1 MSRLYLKASAAV
13 HRRLPRGDARKR
25 RLEYRLA
32 AKRSFVQNSANE
44 ANPGIRPPRFL
55 YAASKRPYFDTK
67 EHYVS
72 SDPNS
77 PRFPSE
83 ALDAFLDGIL
93 VELRAP
99 ADPAALDEV
108 RAAFRRRIPFSLRSY
123 AAAAMIL
130 RAAGL
135 SKPTGKPETRPAPR
149 GDQRPAKEGPAKGK
163 NAESERKKTQGKPSE
178 EKRRKDEPRP
188 AQAKETGGRADSLS
202 RPRFTGEGTTIF
214 LSMGKRQRFYPRI
227 LIDLIVERAGLG
239 LEEIGDVR
247 SFDNY
252 SFVDVDPAKAAALV
266 SALDGCEFRG
276 RKLSANPAK
285 KRDGE
290 TPSN

>member
-1 MSRLYLKASAAV
+1 M
-13 HRRLPRGDARKR
+13 
-25 RLEYRLA
+25 
-32 AKRSFVQNSANE
+32 
-44 ANPGIRPPRFL
+44 
-55 YAASKRPYFDTK
+55 
-67 EHYVS
+67 S

-77 PRFPSE
+77 PRFPSD

-99 ADPAALDEV
+99 SDPAALDEV

-130 RAAGL
+130 RAAGF
-135 SKPTGKPETRPAPR
+135 SKPVGKPEARPAGRSEP
-149 GDQRPAKEGPAKGK
+149 RPAKESTSKVK
-163 NAESERKKTQGKPSE
+163 NADHERKKTAAKPAE
-178 EKRRKDEPRP
+178 EKRRKEEVRP
-188 AQAKETGGRADSLS
+188 SPAKEAGGRADSLS
-202 RPRFTGEGTTIF
+202 RPRFTGEGATIF
-214 LSMGKRQRFYPRI
+214 LSMGKRQRFYPRM
-227 LIDLIVERAGLG
+227 LIDLIVEKAGLS

-276 RKLSANPAK
+276 RKLSVNPAK
-285 KRDGE
+285 KREGE
-290 TPSN
+290 PA